1 MTQNNPVTIGIV
13 GGIGPES
20 TVEYYKG
27 IINGYR
33 SFSKDDNYPRIII
46 NSINMT
52 EMLSLIDNKDY
63 SGVTDLLLRSVISLK
78 SAGATVAAI
87 ASNTPHVVFDRI
99 QALTPIPLISIVEAT
114 CNRAVQLKL
123 KNVLLTGT
131 RFTMQHSFYQDVFA
145 QHSINVIVP
154 PAKEQETIHNIIFP
168 ELEDGIV
175 VPEKKAEM
183 IAICNQLIENES
195 CDGII
200 LGCTELPLMLSSK
213 DFSIPVLDTAQIHIQ
228 SLVERLSGK

>member
-33 SFSKDDNYPRIII
+33 SISKDENYPRIII

-78 SAGATVAAI
+78 NAGATGSCHCFKHSTCRFRQ
-87 ASNTPHVVFDRI
+87 AS
-99 QALTPIPLISIVEAT
+99 
-114 CNRAVQLKL
+114 
-123 KNVLLTGT
+123 GT
-131 RFTMQHSFYQDVFA
+131 LPASSHQH
-145 QHSINVIVP
+145 
-154 PAKEQETIHNIIFP
+154 
-168 ELEDGIV
+168 
-175 VPEKKAEM
+175 
-183 IAICNQLIENES
+183 C
-195 CDGII
+195 
-200 LGCTELPLMLSSK
+200 
-213 DFSIPVLDTAQIHIQ
+213 
-228 SLVERLSGK
+228 